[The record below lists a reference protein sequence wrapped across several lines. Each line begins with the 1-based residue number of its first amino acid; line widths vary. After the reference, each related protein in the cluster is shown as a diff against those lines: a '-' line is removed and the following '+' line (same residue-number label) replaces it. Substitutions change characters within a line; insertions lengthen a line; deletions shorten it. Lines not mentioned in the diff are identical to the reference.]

1 MEIKENDVKVFGR
14 VVSVAIDN
22 KVASSEQVYD
32 DTFEDGMFQSEIN
45 KKLVQKIDE
54 ISISGGVESISNDEI
69 DRICTQL

>member
-14 VVSVAIDN
+14 VVSIAIDN

-69 DRICTQL
+69 DQICI

>member
-54 ISISGGVESISNDEI
+54 ISISGGVESISNYEI
-69 DRICTQL
+69 DQICI

>member
-1 MEIKENDVKVFGR
+1 MEIKENDVKVFGK
-14 VVSVAIDN
+14 VVSIAIDN

-54 ISISGGVESISNDEI
+54 ISISGGVESISNSEIDEI
-69 DRICTQL
+69 CI

>member
-1 MEIKENDVKVFGR
+1 MESNENDVKVLGR

-54 ISISGGVESISNDEI
+54 ISISGGIESISNDEI
-69 DRICTQL
+69 NQICI

>member
-1 MEIKENDVKVFGR
+1 MEFNDNDVKVFGR
-14 VVSVAIDN
+14 VVSIAIDN

-54 ISISGGVESISNDEI
+54 ISISGVVGSISNDEI
-69 DRICTQL
+69 DQICI

>member
-14 VVSVAIDN
+14 VVSIAIDN

-69 DRICTQL
+69 DQICIKL

>member
-69 DRICTQL
+69 NQICI

>member
-14 VVSVAIDN
+14 VVSIAVDN

-69 DRICTQL
+69 DQICI

>member
-14 VVSVAIDN
+14 VVSIAIDN

-69 DRICTQL
+69 NQICI

>member
-1 MEIKENDVKVFGR
+1 MEFNDNDVKVFGR
-14 VVSVAIDN
+14 VVSIAVDN

-69 DRICTQL
+69 NQICI

>member
-14 VVSVAIDN
+14 VVSIAVDN

-54 ISISGGVESISNDEI
+54 ISISGGVKSISNDEI
-69 DRICTQL
+69 NQICI

>member
-14 VVSVAIDN
+14 VVSIAIDN

-54 ISISGGVESISNDEI
+54 ISISGVVESISNDEI
-69 DRICTQL
+69 DQICI

>member
-14 VVSVAIDN
+14 VVSIAIDN

-45 KKLVQKIDE
+45 KKLV
-54 ISISGGVESISNDEI
+54 
-69 DRICTQL
+69 

>member
-1 MEIKENDVKVFGR
+1 MESNENDVKVLGR
-14 VVSVAIDN
+14 VVSIATDG
-22 KVASSEQVYD
+22 KVASAEQVYD

-69 DRICTQL
+69 NQICI

>member
-69 DRICTQL
+69 DQICI

>member
-1 MEIKENDVKVFGR
+1 MEFNDNDVKVFGR
-14 VVSVAIDN
+14 VVSIAIDN

-69 DRICTQL
+69 DQICI

>member
-1 MEIKENDVKVFGR
+1 MESNENDVKVLGR
-14 VVSVAIDN
+14 VVSIATDG

-69 DRICTQL
+69 NQIVTTK

>member
-14 VVSVAIDN
+14 VVSIASEGKI
-22 KVASSEQVYD
+22 ASSEQVYD

-54 ISISGGVESISNDEI
+54 ISISGSIESISNDEI
-69 DRICTQL
+69 DQICIDL

>member
-14 VVSVAIDN
+14 VVSIDIDN

-69 DRICTQL
+69 DQICI

>member
-1 MEIKENDVKVFGR
+1 MEFNDNDVKVFGR
-14 VVSVAIDN
+14 VVSIAIDN

-54 ISISGGVESISNDEI
+54 ISISGGVESIGNDEI
-69 DRICTQL
+69 DQICI

>member
-14 VVSVAIDN
+14 VVSIAVDN

-69 DRICTQL
+69 NQICI

>member
-1 MEIKENDVKVFGR
+1 MESKENDVKVFGR

-54 ISISGGVESISNDEI
+54 ISISGGVEPISNDQI
-69 DRICTQL
+69 DKICI